1 MSTNYRTVT
10 PTPHKLII
18 CPQIVGGMT
27 FLVLVLYLIVFLG
40 MQRWNVPPLNPIQ
53 GGVSPELTIQGGGG
67 KHLRYIF
74 WPYLLN
80 GSSDLYE
87 I

>member
-40 MQRWNVPPLNPIQ
+40 MQRWNVPPLKQ
-53 GGVSPELTIQGGGG
+53 GRKKIGTAVPVVLRKVSAQ
-67 KHLRYIF
+67 
-74 WPYLLN
+74 
-80 GSSDLYE
+80 
-87 I
+87 